1 MAVHVLAVLAY
12 KQGDHVT
19 SSLLA
24 SSVNTNPVVIR
35 RLLLTLQRAKL
46 VETRKGFGQGS
57 RLTRSPATI
66 ALDEVFRA
74 VEEDDPF
81 VMPKK
86 KPNRACPVGNCIQIA
101 ISEVFASARKALEKD
116 LGETTLADV
125 LDTVNSCCKR
135 EPVLQSSNN

>member
-1 MAVHVLAVLAY
+1 
-12 KQGDHVT
+12 DHVT

-101 ISEVFASARKALEKD
+101 IARVFESALTALEKD
-116 LGETTLADV
+116 LERTTLADV
-125 LDTVNSCCKR
+125 LGTVNACCEK
-135 EPVLQSSNN
+135 EKTIK